1 MTPAVA
7 LALLVGAALLLLVA
21 ATLVVV
27 VLDRDTTTGHRLA
40 AWAATLL
47 VLSVLLAHVTARAL
61 LILTGGTP

>member
-1 MTPAVA
+1 MSAAVA
-7 LALLVGAALLLLVA
+7 LALLAGAGLLLLVA

-27 VLDRDTTTGHRLA
+27 ILDRDTTTGHRLA
-40 AWAATLL
+40 AWAVTLL